1 MSSLNEQDPLSP
13 NNPEF
18 YAPPRLRERA
28 AKLGQ
33 SLSQEARLE
42 PIRSSPISLPASLE
56 NQDNDALWNP
66 LAPEVIS
73 QPARLAWDRRTAQLS
88 IATAV
93 AGVVMVVALLF
104 FIVKPAPPQ
113 SDAGSTSSETKG
125 SMSTA
130 LSQSGQADV
139 GAKSALAEFQALAGS
154 KPAIA
159 EFQAFLAT
167 VPPSQLA
174 TQEQSQRSLQQ
185 FLQWRKNN
193 NTAETS
199 Q

>member
-1 MSSLNEQDPLSP
+1 MSSLSEQDPLNP
-13 NNPEF
+13 NDPEF

-28 AKLGQ
+28 AKLGL
-33 SLSQEARLE
+33 SLSQEARLD

-66 LAPEVIS
+66 LAPEVIN
-73 QPARLAWDRRTAQLS
+73 QPARLAWDRRTVQLS
-88 IATAV
+88 IATAA
-93 AGVVMVVALLF
+93 AGVVMVVVLLF
-104 FIVKPAPPQ
+104 FIVKPAPRQ
-113 SDAGSTSSETKG
+113 LDAGSTSSEIKG

-130 LSQSGQADV
+130 QSQSGQGDV
-139 GAKSALAEFQALAGS
+139 GTKPALAEFQALAGP

-167 VPPSQLA
+167 VPPSQRA
-174 TQEQSQRSLQQ
+174 THEQSQQLLQQ
-185 FLQWRKNN
+185 FLQWRRNT

>member
-1 MSSLNEQDPLSP
+1 MSSLSEQDPLNP
-13 NNPEF
+13 NDPEF

-28 AKLGQ
+28 AKLGL
-33 SLSQEARLE
+33 SLSQEARLD
-42 PIRSSPISLPASLE
+42 PIRSSPLSLPASLE

-66 LAPEVIS
+66 LAPEVIN
-73 QPARLAWDRRTAQLS
+73 QPARLAWDRRTVQLS
-88 IATAV
+88 IATAA
-93 AGVVMVVALLF
+93 AGVVMVVVLLF
-104 FIVKPAPPQ
+104 FIVKPAPRQ
-113 SDAGSTSSETKG
+113 LDAGSTSSEIKG

-130 LSQSGQADV
+130 QSQSGQGDV
-139 GAKSALAEFQALAGS
+139 GTKPALAEFQALAGP

-167 VPPSQLA
+167 VPPSQRA
-174 TQEQSQRSLQQ
+174 THEQSQQLLQQ
-185 FLQWRKNN
+185 FLQWRRNT

>member
-1 MSSLNEQDPLSP
+1 MSSLSEQDPLRP
-13 NNPEF
+13 DNPEF

-66 LAPEVIS
+66 LAPEVIN

-88 IATAV
+88 IATAA
-93 AGVVMVVALLF
+93 AGVVMVVVLLF
-104 FIVKPAPPQ
+104 FIVKPAPRQ
-113 SDAGSTSSETKG
+113 LDAGSTSSEIKG
-125 SMSTA
+125 STSTA
-130 LSQSGQADV
+130 LSQSGQGDV

-167 VPPSQLA
+167 VPPSQLV
-174 TQEQSQRSLQQ
+174 THEQSQQSLQQ
-185 FLQWRKNN
+185 FLQWRKNT

-199 Q
+199 K

>member
-1 MSSLNEQDPLSP
+1 MSSLSEQDPLNP
-13 NNPEF
+13 NDPEF

-28 AKLGQ
+28 AKLGL
-33 SLSQEARLE
+33 SLSQEARLD

-66 LAPEVIS
+66 LAPEVIN
-73 QPARLAWDRRTAQLS
+73 QPARLAWDRRTVQLS
-88 IATAV
+88 IATAA
-93 AGVVMVVALLF
+93 AGVVMVVVLLF
-104 FIVKPAPPQ
+104 FIVKPAPRQ
-113 SDAGSTSSETKG
+113 LDAGSTSSEIKG

-130 LSQSGQADV
+130 QSQSGQGDV
-139 GAKSALAEFQALAGS
+139 GTKPALAEFQALAGP

-167 VPPSQLA
+167 VPPSQRA
-174 TQEQSQRSLQQ
+174 THEQSQQLLQQ
-185 FLQWRKNN
+185 FLQWRKNT

>member
-1 MSSLNEQDPLSP
+1 MSSLSEQDPLNP
-13 NNPEF
+13 NDPEF

-28 AKLGQ
+28 AKLGL
-33 SLSQEARLE
+33 SLSQEARLD

-66 LAPEVIS
+66 LAPEVINL
-73 QPARLAWDRRTAQLS
+73 PARLAWDRRTVQLS
-88 IATAV
+88 IATAA
-93 AGVVMVVALLF
+93 AGVVMVVVLLF
-104 FIVKPAPPQ
+104 FIVKPAPRQ
-113 SDAGSTSSETKG
+113 LDAGSTSSEIKG

-130 LSQSGQADV
+130 QSQSGQGDV
-139 GAKSALAEFQALAGS
+139 GTKPALAEFQALAGP

-167 VPPSQLA
+167 VPPSQRA
-174 TQEQSQRSLQQ
+174 THEQSQQLLQQ
-185 FLQWRKNN
+185 FLQWRRNT